1 VNCDGSEGPAEHQ
14 RVTIWRSF
22 SHSIRARSA
31 LTHAVLYVVLCA
43 GSLLFL
49 GPLGWTIS
57 TSLKPAEEVLL
68 PNLIPGRIV
77 GRNYVRAMTEG
88 VFPLYLGFWNSI
100 KVVFFVLIGVLLS
113 NTLIAYGFARLRFPG
128 RDALFLLVLATMMLP
143 GQVTMIPLYVFFS
156 RLKWTNTYL
165 PLIVPSFFGGAFFI
179 FLLRQYYMTIPH
191 EIDDAAK
198 IDGCGPPDIYW
209 RIILPLSKPAIATMA
224 IFTFIWTWS
233 DYFGPLLYLN
243 RPELL
248 TLAVSLTQFR
258 ASEMGMQTPWHLLM
272 AGSVVAMLPQLLVFF
287 FAQELFIEGITLTGM
302 KG

>member
-1 VNCDGSEGPAEHQ
+1 M
-14 RVTIWRSF
+14 RVQGAITQV
-22 SHSIRARSA
+22 A
-31 LTHAVLYVVLCA
+31 LYIILIA

-49 GPLGWTIS
+49 GPLAWTLS
-57 TSLKPAEEVLL
+57 TSLKPAEEVFLR
-68 PNLIPGRIV
+68 NLIPRRFV
-77 GRNYVRAMTEG
+77 WHNYVRAMAEG

-128 RDALFLLVLATMMLP
+128 RDVLFLLVLATMMLP
-143 GQVTMIPLYVFFS
+143 GQVTMIPVYVFFAK
-156 RLKWTNTYL
+156 LKWTNTYL
-165 PLIVPSFFGGAFFI
+165 PLVVPTYFGGAFFI

-287 FAQELFIEGITLTGM
+287 FAQELFIEGVTLTGM